1 MNYSN
6 CLIEALKAWIKDP
19 KNVKIV
25 YLPRKWNHGGC
36 HFLWI
41 KNDKIYHYENPN
53 ENIGRLFFKGV
64 YKEQDLE
71 TFEAF
76 ILHRLGYKP
85 GIDKK
90 IVAKKLHL
98 PSLNKEGFLNW
109 TCYYPADNILY
120 FPEKNKI
127 CKYVFI
133 HDQNG
138 IRTELIEN
146 LNKDDFEFLQW
157 KYLSPYDDMWNILNN
172 DQRWLSG
179 CGYEITYSRT

>member
-6 CLIEALKAWIKDP
+6 CLVEALKAWIKDP
-19 KNVKIV
+19 KNVKII
-25 YLPRKWNHGGC
+25 YLPKKWNHGAK
-36 HFLWI
+36 HFLWV
-41 KNDKIYHYENPN
+41 KGGKVYHYEARNQN
-53 ENIGRLFFKGV
+53 NRKLFFKGI
-64 YKEQDLE
+64 YKEQNLD

-76 ILHRLGYKP
+76 ILHILGYKP
-85 GIDKK
+85 DIDKR

-109 TCYYPADNILY
+109 AVYYPDDDILD

-133 HDQNG
+133 HDEKG

-172 DQRWLSG
+172 DQR
-179 CGYEITYSRT
+179 